1 MRAVTLRCA
10 SLVAL
15 LLCGSVSAQD
25 SGSLP
30 SASPALT
37 PRPMARTV
45 RITSAALGN
54 SDYAFA
60 VLLPNG
66 YDGSSKRYPVL
77 YLLHGSGQTHTAFPS
92 RAWFTREAA
101 AREMIVVLP
110 NGGRSFF
117 ANAAGL
123 PEARYEDLIATDL
136 VQYVDAHY
144 RTLATREGRAIAG
157 ISMGGFG
164 SALIALRHPD
174 LFATAGPLSAPLAAA
189 HGDNED
195 PTTRLVFGA
204 PGSDDRRTRDPLTLV
219 TQLDPGS
226 APYFYVACGLDD
238 SLLGASREFVRLLAA
253 RNLPHRAVEVPGGHT
268 WGVWDEQLRAFF
280 DVLTSRPGWNAK

>member
-10 SLVAL
+10 GLIAI
-15 LLCGSVSAQD
+15 LLCRVVSAQD
-25 SGSLP
+25 SSSLP
-30 SASPALT
+30 SASPA

-54 SDYAFA
+54 SEYAFA
-60 VLLPNG
+60 VLVPNG
-66 YDGSSKRYPVL
+66 YDTSDKRYPVL

-101 AREMIVVLP
+101 ARDMIVVLP

-123 PEARYEDLIATDL
+123 PVARYEDLIATDL
-136 VQYVDAHY
+136 VRYVDAHY
-144 RTLATREGRAIAG
+144 RTLATRESRAIAG

-174 LFATAGPLSAPLAAA
+174 LFGTAGPLSAPLAAA
-189 HGDNED
+189 HNDNAD
-195 PTTRLVFGA
+195 PTTQLVFGA
-204 PGSDDRRTRDPLTLV
+204 PGSEERRARDPLTLV
-219 TQLDPGS
+219 TRVDSGA

-238 SLLGASREFVRLLAA
+238 SLLDASREFVRLLAA

-268 WGVWDEQLRAFF
+268 WSVWDEQLKAFF
-280 DVLTSRPGWNAK
+280 DVLAQRPGWNAK

>member
-1 MRAVTLRCA
+1 
-10 SLVAL
+10 
-15 LLCGSVSAQD
+15 
-25 SGSLP
+25 
-30 SASPALT
+30 
-37 PRPMARTV
+37 MARTV
-45 RITSAALGN
+45 RITSPSLGN
-54 SDYAFA
+54 SEYAFA

-66 YDGSSKRYPVL
+66 YDASDTRYPVL

-101 AREMIVVLP
+101 ARDMIVVLP

-123 PEARYEDLIATDL
+123 PEARYEDLIASDL

-144 RTLATREGRAIAG
+144 RTRATRDSRAIAG

-174 LFATAGPLSAPLAAA
+174 LFGTAGPLSAPLASARA
-189 HGDNED
+189 DGAD

-204 PGSDDRRTRDPLTLV
+204 PGSDERRARDPLTLV

-226 APYFYVACGLDD
+226 MPYFYVACGLDD
-238 SLLGASREFVRLLAA
+238 PLLGASREFVRLLAA
-253 RNLPHRAVEVPGGHT
+253 RNLPHKAVEVPGGHT
-268 WGVWDEQLRAFF
+268 WGVWDEQLKAFF
-280 DVLTSRPGWNAK
+280 DVLATRPGWNEK

>member
-1 MRAVTLRCA
+1 MRAVKLRWVG
-10 SLVAL
+10 LVAIL
-15 LLCGSVSAQD
+15 FGSVLSAQEN
-25 SGSLP
+25 SP
-30 SASPALT
+30 SSAPT

-45 RITSAALGN
+45 RIPSAALGN

-66 YDGSSKRYPVL
+66 YDSAEKRYPVL

-136 VQYVDAHY
+136 VQYIDTHY
-144 RTLATREGRAIAG
+144 RTLGTREGRAIAG

-164 SALIALRHPD
+164 AALIALRHSD
-174 LFATAGPLSAPLAAA
+174 LFGTAGPLSAPLAAA
-189 HGDNED
+189 HGDNTD
-195 PTTRLVFGA
+195 PTTQLVFGA
-204 PGSDDRRTRDPLTLV
+204 PGSDDRRARDPLTLV
-219 TQLDPGS
+219 TRLDTGF

-238 SLLGASREFVRLLAA
+238 PLLGASREFVRLLRA

-268 WGVWDEQLRAFF
+268 WGVWDEQLKAFF
-280 DVLTSRPGWNAK
+280 DVLAKQPGWASTSR